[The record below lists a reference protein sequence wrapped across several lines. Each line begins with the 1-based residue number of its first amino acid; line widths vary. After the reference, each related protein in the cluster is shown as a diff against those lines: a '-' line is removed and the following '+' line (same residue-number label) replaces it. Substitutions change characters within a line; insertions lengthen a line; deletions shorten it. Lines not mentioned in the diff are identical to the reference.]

1 MKYIMEIKPA
11 LEPKERHQ
19 IQDHLTWLGYHV
31 SGGGTCT
38 DMSSCDISFDK
49 EGAFETMD
57 LRQRWIDEVTI
68 LKDKL
73 VKTIPA
79 PSMAEAW
86 RRLPGI
92 LSVNKRW
99 YELRFI
105 KVDGI
110 THVGYWWSTEC
121 LIRFQNINP
130 TDALIDLLIWVEQRK
145 EEGK

>member
-1 MKYIMEIKPA
+1 MRYIMEIKPA

-73 VKTIPA
+73 VKINGLYNELLFAVAKKYPNESRHDPA
-79 PSMAEAW
+79 
-86 RRLPGI
+86 
-92 LSVNKRW
+92 KR
-99 YELRFI
+99 YIQDKERS
-105 KVDGI
+105 VDGPAKQAEP
-110 THVGYWWSTEC
+110 GGES
-121 LIRFQNINP
+121 N
-130 TDALIDLLIWVEQRK
+130 
-145 EEGK
+145 G